1 MLPFVVHRLPRYK
14 DEDRQSMAS
23 AQVSADMVDTL
34 LTTAPLHGQTT
45 FLFSQL
51 VSNLEHLNAHIAFLG
66 IPFGSPYTVAE
77 VSNDQSTMP
86 AAMRQATDRM
96 VRSLERYDFDLGGP
110 LYAGKPIRAV
120 DCGDVRADVHD
131 LKAQVARA
139 EQVVRRIVGSG
150 AMPIVLGG
158 DHAVTIPVLRA
169 FEGRGPIT
177 LIQIDQHLDWRDEVN
192 GIQDG
197 LSSPMRRASEMEHI
211 DQIFQIGLSATGSA
225 RQEEVEAAR
234 AWGAHLIPAHEL
246 HEVGM
251 DAVLRLIPDG
261 GRYYLTVDMDGM
273 DCAIAPAVA
282 APMPGGVTFVQAR
295 RLVHGLVAKGRVV
308 GMDVV
313 EITPRTDINQITCI
327 TAGRL
332 IVNLIGAAVRAGY
345 FD

>member
-1 MLPFVVHRLPRYK
+1 
-14 DEDRQSMAS
+14 
-23 AQVSADMVDTL
+23 MVDTP
-34 LTTAPLHGQTT
+34 LTTAPIDGQTT

-51 VSNLEHLNAHIAFLG
+51 TTDLEHLNAHIAFLG
-66 IPFGSPYTVAE
+66 IPYGLAYTVGD

-120 DCGDVRADVHD
+120 DCGDVRADIHD
-131 LKAQVARA
+131 LKGQVARA
-139 EQVVRRIVGSG
+139 EQVVRKIVGSG

-158 DHAVTIPVLRA
+158 DHAVSIPVLRA

-192 GIQDG
+192 GIKDG

-211 DQIFQIGLSATGSA
+211 GQIFQIGLSATGSA
-225 RQEEVEAAR
+225 RQEEVDAAK

-282 APMPGGVTFVQAR
+282 APMPGGVSFVEAR

-313 EITPRTDINQITCI
+313 EITPRTDINRITCI

>member
-1 MLPFVVHRLPRYK
+1 MPRDK
-14 DEDRQSMAS
+14 DEDGKAMGRAP
-23 AQVSADMVDTL
+23 VTTDMVDTA
-34 LTTAPLHGQTT
+34 LTTAPTHGQTP

-51 VSNLEHLNAHIAFLG
+51 ATDLEHLSADIAFLG
-66 IPFGSPYTVAE
+66 IPFGSAYSVGE

-120 DCGDVRADVHD
+120 DCGDVRAAVHD
-131 LKAQVARA
+131 LKAQVLRA
-139 EQVVRRIVGSG
+139 EQAVRKIVGAG
-150 AMPIVLGG
+150 ALPIVLGG
-158 DHAVTIPVLRA
+158 DHAISIPVLRA
-169 FEGRGPIT
+169 FAGRGPIT

-192 GIQDG
+192 GIKDG
-197 LSSPMRRASEMEHI
+197 LSSPMRRASEMEHV

-282 APMPGGVTFVQAR
+282 APMPGGVSFVQAR

-313 EITPRTDINQITCI
+313 EITPRTDINRITCI